1 MDASTRTTERKI
13 GMSDNEI
20 IKEYPFEKE
29 TAYYKK
35 EIQDFFSRYENKSG
49 GEDCIEV
56 CLIRDGY
63 RMVLKAEEEMNRRD
77 AEIER
82 LQKENERFEKE
93 FDSYYARVKS
103 EARKEL
109 AERLKAEIDIR
120 PTHSKE
126 QNKYVFFLIDNLVKE
141 MERENDK

>member
-1 MDASTRTTERKI
+1 MT
-13 GMSDNEI
+13 DNEI
-20 IKEYPFEKE
+20 VIALRAVAEKYKGKFVRTFETNINAMATDAADRIE
-29 TAYYKK
+29 SLCN
-35 EIQDFFSRYENKSG
+35 EI
-49 GEDCIEV
+49 
-56 CLIRDGY
+56 
-63 RMVLKAEEEMNRRD
+63 NRRE

-141 MERENDK
+141 MEQETNERKI